1 MKKLLSLILAAS
13 LALSLCGCG
22 NSSEELPQ
30 ESETTTATTTT
41 AATTTEATTHE
52 YYITSWMD
60 DDGYIQYYE
69 EFEDGSTLQYSKSP
83 DIQTYEEIQA
93 EYPDKT
99 VLVIACIGSNRY
111 CYITE
116 AVNEYLCEL
125 GKDYV
130 ICFEFTETNAVYSDY
145 CSTVGLA
152 DWYSGLKEKV
162 DSGIQIDII
171 STAEYY
177 YCIRDG
183 LLLPLDDYLENT
195 EVGQTL
201 YNMMPENLWKAYR
214 YNGTVYGINCN
225 GSIKSTHVYYI
236 DAALADEYGY
246 DFSKSFTEQTDLLET
261 IQSESVSKAVYSGF
275 SSLLVDT
282 SYDKIELTSGVYWDS
297 ERKTAISW
305 LDDEDY
311 ISTLKT
317 AFTLY
322 NEDLL
327 TTAYTTSYF
336 ALDCIVEYPPES
348 GELFN
353 HWADTDIETGEP
365 IYKQVYAVYDDSQPV
380 LTRDMTFCYALG
392 VSNTSENQ
400 DMAFD
405 FIATML
411 TDEELNKRMCYADYE
426 SEMYSDGRISSS
438 AYYFSYEQF
447 ANLLLSIPTT
457 RQPSNIAEVYKTSLE
472 EAYVSE
478 DFDFV
483 FDDSE
488 VYQQC
493 VDVLGVM
500 GEMTYNRLT
509 EYTDFDEYLSD
520 FRTLLEEAGIEN
532 IIAEANRQYTEWKE
546 SQS

>member
-1 MKKLLSLILAAS
+1 MKRLFVLVLAFVIV
-13 LALSLCGCG
+13 LCGCG
-22 NSSEELPQ
+22 NSSKDLPQ
-30 ESETTTATTTT
+30 ESETTTAATTT

-93 EYPDKT
+93 EYPDRT

-111 CYITE
+111 CYIAE
-116 AVNEYLCEL
+116 AVNEYLNEL

-162 DSGIQIDII
+162 DSGTQIDII
-171 STAEYY
+171 STANYY
-177 YCIRDG
+177 YAIRDD

-225 GSIKSTHVYYI
+225 GSIKHTHLYYI

-261 IQSESVSKAVYSGF
+261 IQGERVSKAVYSGF

-282 SYDKIELTSGVYWDS
+282 SYDKTELTSGVYWDS
-297 ERKTAISW
+297 VNKTAISW

-311 ISTLKT
+311 ITTLKT

-348 GELFN
+348 GEIFS

-365 IYKQVYAVYDDSQPV
+365 IYKQVYAVYDDSRPV

-411 TDEELNKRMCYADYE
+411 TDEELNKCMCYADYE

-472 EAYVSE
+472 EAYVNE

-509 EYTDFDEYLSD
+509 EYTDFDEYISD
-520 FRTLLEEAGIEN
+520 FRALLEEASIED
-532 IIAEANRQYTEWKE
+532 IIAEANRQYAEWKE
-546 SQS
+546 SQL